1 MGEVRGLMKKLV
13 LSAAVLVA
21 FTVSSA
27 LAGSCPGGGCGD
39 KEKDKD
45 GKKGGQTNQTHS
57 ALPAI

>member
-1 MGEVRGLMKKLV
+1 MKKLV

-21 FTVSSA
+21 FTVTSA

-45 GKKGGQTNQTHS
+45 GKKGGQTNQTQS